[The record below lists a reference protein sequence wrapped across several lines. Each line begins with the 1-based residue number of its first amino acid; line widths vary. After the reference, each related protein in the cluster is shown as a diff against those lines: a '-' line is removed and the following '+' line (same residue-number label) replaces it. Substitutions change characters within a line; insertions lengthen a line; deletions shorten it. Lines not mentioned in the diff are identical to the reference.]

1 MAKEEKQVHASY
13 LEATGRIDYG
23 MTNDYMFRAILQRN
37 EKVLK
42 GLICSLLHLKPEE
55 ITSVRITNP
64 IEPGDNYDA
73 KEFILDIVVL
83 LNDTTLINLE
93 MQMENELNWE
103 DRSLSY
109 LCRSYDQLCRGEEYT
124 MAKPVIHIGFLNFP
138 PFAGSREFN
147 ASYKLMNVKNHRI
160 YSDKFILNV
169 IDLTQIEQA
178 TAEDKASR
186 IDYWAKLF
194 TATTWEEIRMLAKKS
209 KTMEEASRALYE
221 LNADEI
227 TRQKCRARDDYY
239 RLQNTI
245 NKKMEELTEENQSL
259 TAEKESLT
267 AKNQNLTAEKE
278 KLELEKQA
286 LEKLLTEH
294 GISYP
299 VHTDEVL

>member
-1 MAKEEKQVHASY
+1 
-13 LEATGRIDYG
+13 
-23 MTNDYMFRAILQRN
+23 
-37 EKVLK
+37 
-42 GLICSLLHLKPEE
+42 
-55 ITSVRITNP
+55 
-64 IEPGDNYDA
+64 
-73 KEFILDIVVL
+73 
-83 LNDTTLINLE
+83 
-93 MQMENELNWE
+93 
-103 DRSLSY
+103 
-109 LCRSYDQLCRGEEYT
+109 
-124 MAKPVIHIGFLNFP
+124 
-138 PFAGSREFN
+138 
-147 ASYKLMNVKNHRI
+147 MNVKNHRI

-186 IDYWAKLF
+186 IDYWGKLF

-209 KTMEEASRALYE
+209 KTMEEASKALYE

-259 TAEKESLT
+259 TA
-267 AKNQNLTAEKE
+267 KNQNLTAEKE